1 MSRTPIREASPETV
15 QALLALDTRMK
26 KSLGPVLYDLVK
38 LRASQLNGCAYCVDM
53 HATDLERRGTPSR
66 KLHGVAAW
74 QESPFFDETERVALA
89 FTERLTGGIGVVDD
103 ELWAEAGR
111 LLGEERR
118 ADLIV
123 AVGTINTWNMA
134 GVTTH
139 LQPEGELVPA

>member
-1 MSRTPIREASPETV
+1 MTRTPIREAAPETT
-15 QALLALDTRMK
+15 QALVALDGRLK

-53 HATDLERRGTPSR
+53 HATDLERRDVPTR
-66 KLHGVAAW
+66 KIHGIAAW
-74 QESPFFDETERVALA
+74 QESPFFADDERIALA
-89 FTERLTGGIGVVDD
+89 FTETLTGGIGAVDD

-111 LLGEERR
+111 VLGEERR

-139 LQPEGELVPA
+139 LQPQA

>member
-1 MSRTPIREASPETV
+1 MTRTPIRDATPETF
-15 QALLALDTRMK
+15 QALLALDGRMK
-26 KSLGPVLYDLVK
+26 KALGPVLYDLVK

-53 HATDLERRGTPSR
+53 HAIDLERRGTPSR

-89 FTERLTGGIGVVDD
+89 FTERLTGGIGAIDD
-103 ELWAEAGR
+103 DLWEEAGR

-134 GVTTH
+134 GITTH
-139 LQPEGELVPA
+139 LQPEGALA